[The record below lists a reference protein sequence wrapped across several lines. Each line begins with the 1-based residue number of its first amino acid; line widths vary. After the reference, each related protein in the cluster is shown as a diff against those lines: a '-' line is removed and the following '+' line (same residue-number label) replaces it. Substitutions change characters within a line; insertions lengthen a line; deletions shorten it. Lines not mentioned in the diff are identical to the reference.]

1 MHISSIKEIFQIHL
15 VIHLTCFFEIM
26 QSSSFSLVLVS
37 RSSTFV
43 HKPKISKAR
52 TFCLGGSSH
61 NMFCPTQV
69 FAQRNKPLHAWKG
82 DWPMQPD
89 FSFLPFI
96 ITVTLISISIPCLI
110 DVQLKVILTFKS
122 NLYQSQKF
130 NLASDGSVNCL
141 DRSQWVKRSSK
152 IFIAPPFAHQLKIR
166 GRRRKI

>member
-1 MHISSIKEIFQIHL
+1 M

-96 ITVTLISISIPCLI
+96 ITVTLISISPVSSTFSWKSFSLLNQTCINRKSSTLSVMDLWTALI
-110 DVQLKVILTFKS
+110 
-122 NLYQSQKF
+122 
-130 NLASDGSVNCL
+130 G
-141 DRSQWVKRSSK
+141 RSKWKGLQRFLSLHPSHISWRSEDEEERS
-152 IFIAPPFAHQLKIR
+152 KIR
-166 GRRRKI
+166 GQICNDFCS